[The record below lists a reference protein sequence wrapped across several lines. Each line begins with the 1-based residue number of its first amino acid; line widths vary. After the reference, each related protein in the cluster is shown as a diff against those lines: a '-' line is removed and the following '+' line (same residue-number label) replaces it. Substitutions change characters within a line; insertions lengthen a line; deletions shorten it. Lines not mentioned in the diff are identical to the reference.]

1 MFAQFLPDADGVPTT
16 RSDTPRSSDRAER
29 TVADARAGERQA
41 GSSQPSDVREP
52 KRTQRSDP
60 DKYETEQSAEPVAPQ
75 QADVL
80 APDEPVVAVAAASPT
95 VAAPPAD
102 SAITGTSIAI
112 SAETAPATA
121 ETAPTEPV
129 GGSNPGTGA
138 PDEAPSPQQA
148 ATGLTTGP
156 APLAE
161 PAAEQPAV
169 NAGATGNAQAGSQ
182 SSLGSNSDRLPS
194 GEQTADVASAKAAT
208 NTPVDNPEPHVRSA
222 TPTTDALQTPTP
234 TPTPNVEDR
243 EPGNPTIDAPKIA
256 KPIPDAPEF
265 GKPGA
270 ANDAQAGKSVE
281 LPVDRTEKPAAVP
294 EDAIELLPREDLV
307 RLDKVKPQNTA
318 AKAGNDPV
326 AEPNDEEGE
335 KPPAAA
341 TEEQPR
347 KPIAAREIAD
357 TKSPKA
363 HTQAEFRPQIVD
375 PVRAEFRITDVK
387 IAQPIDFSAV
397 SLPSAHAAHSAA
409 ATNPTPAQTAAPA
422 PVPIEGIAVA
432 IVNNAQGGR
441 SRFEIRLD
449 PPELGRIDVR
459 LHIDSKGQVTSHLI
473 VDRVETLDLL
483 RRDAADLERS
493 LQQAG
498 LKTSD
503 SGLQFSLRDQS
514 PNGDNPDRGHHP
526 AAYVVVPD
534 TEPAADLV
542 LRGYLRAG
550 EGGGLDI
557 RV

>member
-80 APDEPVVAVAAASPT
+80 APDETVVTVVTATPS
-95 VAAPPAD
+95 VAAPPVD
-102 SAITGTSIAI
+102 PAITNTSIAI
-112 SAETAPATA
+112 SAETVPATA

-129 GGSNPGTGA
+129 GGANPGTGA
-138 PDEAPSPQQA
+138 PDEAPSPSQQA
-148 ATGLTTGP
+148 ATVPTTGP

-169 NAGATGNAQAGSQ
+169 NAGATGNTQAGSQ
-182 SSLGSNSDRLPS
+182 SSLGSNSDPLPS

-234 TPTPNVEDR
+234 TPTPNGEDR

-265 GKPGA
+265 GKPGVA
-270 ANDAQAGKSVE
+270 TDAQAGKSGE
-281 LPVDRTEKPAAVP
+281 LPVDQTEKPTAVP
-294 EDAIELLPREDLV
+294 EDAIELPPREGLV
-307 RLDKVKPQNTA
+307 RLDKVKPQNTV

-341 TEEQPR
+341 IEERPR
-347 KPIAAREIAD
+347 KPIAARETVE
-357 TKSPKA
+357 TKAAKTHA
-363 HTQAEFRPQIVD
+363 QAEFRPQIVD

-409 ATNPTPAQTAAPA
+409 ATTPAPAPA

-432 IVNNAQGGR
+432 IVNNAQSGR
-441 SRFEIRLD
+441 NRFEIRLD

-503 SGLQFSLRDQS
+503 SSLQFSLRDQS
-514 PNGDNPDRGHHP
+514 PNGDNPDHGHHP

-534 TEPAADLV
+534 TEPAADLA